1 MEELKEISD
10 ILENYPELQPPF
22 LAHWGFNL
30 DFNTRVNCYLN
41 ALDYIAVKHPQ
52 NVIIKEARKRKNHN
66 FIFRKNNRNT

>member
-22 LAHWGFNL
+22 LARGDL
-30 DFNTRVNCYLN
+30 ISDFNTRVNCYLN

-52 NVIIKEARKRKNHN
+52 NVIIKEVRKRK
-66 FIFRKNNRNT
+66 KP